1 MEVNTMKRKGNI
13 IGFIILA
20 LIIIGFV
27 SIKNLTETKNG
38 TINIYTA
45 VNLQLDK
52 ILNPKSTNE
61 QSIEEIRARL
71 NNQYTK
77 SSKQPIPFSNI
88 KNITVEVNSEKIPV
102 RIYTPEG
109 VGIFPIII
117 YSHGGSWIAGNLDT
131 HDNVCRKLSRNTK
144 AIVISVDYHLAPE
157 NPFPA
162 ALDDVYNVLQW
173 TNKNAKNINGDENHI
188 AIAGDSAG
196 GNLSA
201 AACLMARDKNGPP
214 ISCQVLIY
222 PSTNIYQL
230 NTQSWSDFSND
241 FNISKEEM
249 EKYISLY
256 VPRKEDRKNP
266 YVSPLLSKKFTQ
278 LPDAL
283 VITAEIDPLR
293 DEGESY
299 CNKLNEAGIKSEIIR
314 FNGVTHGFITMDK
327 ITTKADEAL
336 NQISLYLQ
344 NEFEK

>member
-1 MEVNTMKRKGNI
+1 MKRKSNI
-13 IGFIILA
+13 IGFVIFA
-20 LIIIGFV
+20 LMIIGFV
-27 SIKNLTETKNG
+27 SIKNMTETKNG
-38 TINIYTA
+38 TINMYTA

-61 QSIEEIRARL
+61 QSIAEIRARL
-71 NNQYTK
+71 NKESTK
-77 SSKQPIPFSNI
+77 SSKPPIPFSNI
-88 KNITVEVNSEKIPV
+88 KNITIDINYEKIPV
-102 RIYTPEG
+102 RIYTPEDNG
-109 VGIFPIII
+109 MFPIII

-144 AIVISVDYHLAPE
+144 AIVISVDYRLAPE

-173 TNKNAKNINGDENHI
+173 ANKNAKNINGDEKHI

-201 AACLMARDKNGPP
+201 ATCLMARDKNGPKVT
-214 ISCQVLIY
+214 CQVLIY
-222 PSTNIYQL
+222 PSTNIYEL

-241 FNISKEEM
+241 FNISKDEM

-256 VPRKEDRKNP
+256 VPQKEDRKNP
-266 YVSPLLSKKFTQ
+266 YVSPLLSEKFNQ

-293 DEGESY
+293 DEGEAY
-299 CNKLNEAGIKSEIIR
+299 YNKLNEAGIKSEIAR

-327 ITTKADEAL
+327 ITNKADEAL

-344 NEFEK
+344 KEFQK